1 MKLRLFPLFAIAILA
16 GCASSQPTHIALSPQ
31 APNVEVQTQSS
42 QRLAIET
49 IDTRKANFVVRMHK
63 GDDAAKL
70 VSPSETPRKQ
80 IDSLFR
86 DGFRQAG
93 YVIDPSATEHVQIQL
108 EKLLADVNENTFGYE
123 ANTEVVINVIAN
135 NSRNRTLTKRYT
147 AKNNHSGP
155 FSPDFA
161 KMELAINQLIADLS
175 RDILQDPELNQFI
188 QP

>member
-1 MKLRLFPLFAIAILA
+1 MLA
-16 GCASSQPTHIALSPQ
+16 GCAGTQPSHIALYPQ
-31 APNVEVQTQSS
+31 APNVEVQTQSA
-42 QRLAIET
+42 QRIAIQT

-70 VSPSETPRKQ
+70 ISPSETPRKQ

-86 DGFRQAG
+86 SGFAKAG
-93 YVIDPSATEHVQIQL
+93 YVVDPAASEHIQIQL
-108 EKLLADVNENTFGYE
+108 EKLLADVNEGTFGYE
-123 ANTEVVINVIAN
+123 ANTEVVINVIAS

-175 RDILQDPELNQFI
+175 RDILQDPELNEFI